1 MKVLVFGA
9 NGRVGSNIV
18 QKLLRDGH
26 QIRAFVHS
34 NSSLT
39 EHKDLEIVEGDV
51 HNTKH
56 VSEALQGQ
64 EKVLTALE
72 SWGPQSKDILRAAM
86 ENIVAAMKEANVQ
99 RIIALTGSGAIAPND
114 SPSVVDKL
122 NRTFIRLAASKILED
137 GERHIAILANS
148 TLNWTVVR
156 SPAMRNSASIRYVLS
171 KRAPSPWASISREA
185 VAEAMV
191 HLINDSQWLK
201 AAPYIRTK

>member
-9 NGRVGSNIV
+9 NGRVGSKV
-18 QKLLRDGH
+18 VEKLLRDGH

-56 VSEALQGQ
+56 VSEALEGQ
-64 EKVLTALE
+64 EIVISALG
-72 SWGPQSKDILRAAM
+72 SWGTQSKDILSAAM
-86 ENIVAAMKEANVQ
+86 ENIVPAMRKANVQ
-99 RIIALTGSGAIAPND
+99 RIISLTGSGAIAPND
-114 SPSVVDKL
+114 SPTVVDKL

-156 SPAMRNSASIRYVLS
+156 SPAMRNSARIRYVLS
-171 KRAPSPWASISREA
+171 KRAPSPWVSISREA

-191 HLINDSQWLK
+191 HLIDDSQWFK